1 MSDDEKV
8 NNAKDKKADSAKDK
22 TDKKPGKDQGRE
34 RGTPRREFG
43 RVEFSAPDGV
53 ALRIG
58 QVWIDMDKRR
68 EEERRLTIIALMPV
82 QGKVMMRVEDTGR
95 NVAVSVARL
104 RPGSTGYKRIVD

>member
-1 MSDDEKV
+1 MSDDEKNKSNSKSKAT
-8 NNAKDKKADSAKDK
+8 NN
-22 TDKKPGKDQGRE
+22 QMC
-34 RGTPRREFG
+34 
-43 RVEFSAPDGV
+43 APDGV

-82 QGKVMMRVEDTGR
+82 AGKVMMKVEDTGR